1 MVRGCK
7 KYIELVGW
15 RPRGGQARMIR
26 CYECKHYNETRKN
39 SGWCEDPKLPKRV
52 KCDAVDHCDFAEKKE
67 GGE

>member
-1 MVRGCK
+1 
-7 KYIELVGW
+7 
-15 RPRGGQARMIR
+15 MIR